1 MKRTLVSTS
10 VASILFL
17 MSSAAFSPVVLANGL
32 EKVDSEQKEQTRVVV
47 ERNASGVRELDMTN
61 STHVD
66 LVKSRLSNAGKDESS
81 FPQLHRSLNEL
92 KTQQEKKKSD
102 LEYGLLN
109 EPVVDPIDVDL
120 IENAHL
126 FLDLNVAISEDNNE
140 PYLIINA
147 KSSVFGGTVATYID
161 LLLEDLPS
169 GTPGA
174 RQVAPMGSVLTV
186 LDGKDTLVS
195 SIVNLQTLKENFPD
209 LETIYA
215 SSYVETE
222 DENGNIVTA
231 LKYTEYPF
239 SWERVDAQYN
249 AIVNGPDYN
258 PDNVEQ
264 FLNKKIKYDATAP
277 IDLNHDGVIKVCLNR
292 AHSDCDYA
300 ADQYRKPNEITDVNI
315 PFTGSV
321 QVPFKLFRIYD
332 SDQQVVG
339 IDEVTNIYL
348 QEGVYGGAT
357 KQSYKSLAADN
368 PKLFSDYLTFS
379 YDDTKK
385 VTTIEWDIPREEGRF
400 GNAKLFSNIAQAN
413 WYITF
418 AVNGVPSSTGRGRA
432 ANFQVTVSSEELG
445 RFGNHF
451 NDVLQKMKLGY
462 SCLAKGTLITLADGS
477 EIAIENIQKG
487 DFVLGAI
494 ADKPGSAEE
503 MQVVDVSVGVE
514 AIEMYRVYSGDE
526 SILMT
531 ETHPVS
537 TSNRGIIWAKEL
549 NPGDR
554 ILTEDGSMVIT
565 EIATEAYSDNVYNLK
580 LAPKAGTSLQTT
592 SATNFGMFAN
602 GMLVGDLATQDIFN
616 YKDQNIPK
624 TKEEILQQLPE
635 KWKKDYLNS
644 L

>member
-1 MKRTLVSTS
+1 L
-10 VASILFL
+10 
-17 MSSAAFSPVVLANGL
+17 
-32 EKVDSEQKEQTRVVV
+32 
-47 ERNASGVRELDMTN
+47 
-61 STHVD
+61 
-66 LVKSRLSNAGKDESS
+66 
-81 FPQLHRSLNEL
+81 
-92 KTQQEKKKSD
+92 
-102 LEYGLLN
+102 
-109 EPVVDPIDVDL
+109 
-120 IENAHL
+120 
-126 FLDLNVAISEDNNE
+126 
-140 PYLIINA
+140 
-147 KSSVFGGTVATYID
+147 
-161 LLLEDLPS
+161 S
-169 GTPGA
+169 GT
-174 RQVAPMGSVLTV
+174 
-186 LDGKDTLVS
+186 
-195 SIVNLQTLKENFPD
+195 
-209 LETIYA
+209 
-215 SSYVETE
+215 
-222 DENGNIVTA
+222 
-231 LKYTEYPF
+231 
-239 SWERVDAQYN
+239 
-249 AIVNGPDYN
+249 
-258 PDNVEQ
+258 
-264 FLNKKIKYDATAP
+264 
-277 IDLNHDGVIKVCLNR
+277 
-292 AHSDCDYA
+292 
-300 ADQYRKPNEITDVNI
+300 
-315 PFTGSV
+315 
-321 QVPFKLFRIYD
+321 
-332 SDQQVVG
+332 
-339 IDEVTNIYL
+339 
-348 QEGVYGGAT
+348 
-357 KQSYKSLAADN
+357 
-368 PKLFSDYLTFS
+368 
-379 YDDTKK
+379 
-385 VTTIEWDIPREEGRF
+385 RF

-418 AVNGVPSSTGRGRA
+418 AVNGVPSNKAQGRA
-432 ANFQVTVSSEELG
+432 ANFQVTVSSEDLG

-451 NDVLQKMKLGY
+451 NNVLQKIKLGY
-462 SCLAKGTLITLADGS
+462 SCLAKGTMITLADGS